1 MPLGKSGNKKV
12 LIVGNLGYIGDV
24 VTKFFFKNK
33 VEVSGLDQAYFSDC
47 VTAKQKIAL
56 SDKMI
61 INQKTKDVRFLKLK
75 DLKGF
80 DSVVYLAAISNDAMG
95 DRFKK
100 CTSEI
105 NYKSAIKIAKFAK
118 IAGVKKFV
126 FASSCSVYG
135 ISNND
140 YISEDNKTNPL
151 TEYAKSK
158 LNAEIELK
166 KLATSKFKIISLRF
180 GTACGYSDRLRLD
193 LVLNDFV
200 YTGLMA
206 NKIVLLSSGKQWRPF
221 IHIKD
226 MAKAI
231 YFFSE
236 KYNKKN
242 FLIVNVGSNSMNLSI
257 IDLAR
262 EVSKT
267 LKNCKIIIKEKTNND
282 QRSYKVNFNLF
293 KKITPKKYLPSYN
306 LKRSVRDLHQLIQK
320 NFFKLD
326 KNFRKGNLIRLNYLN
341 KLVESKILYKNLKWK
356 FKFKQNY

>member
-1 MPLGKSGNKKV
+1 MRLGKSGNKKKI
-12 LIVGNLGYIGDV
+12 LIIGNLGYVGDA
-24 VTKFFFKNK
+24 VTKFFYKNN
-33 VEVSGLDQAYFSDC
+33 VEVSGIDQSYFGDC
-47 VTAKQKIAL
+47 VTSFLKVSI

-61 INQKTKDVRFLKLK
+61 TNQKTKDVRSLKLE

-80 DSVVYLAAISNDAMG
+80 NSIVYLAAISNDAMG

-100 CTSEI
+100 LTREI
-105 NYKSAIKIAKFAK
+105 NYKSALKIAKLAK
-118 IAGVKKFV
+118 IAGVKKFL
-126 FASSCSVYG
+126 FASSCSIYG

-140 YISEDNKTNPL
+140 YLSENNKTNPL
-151 TEYAKSK
+151 TEYARSK
-158 LNAEIELK
+158 LDAEIELK
-166 KLATSKFKIISLRF
+166 KLATQKFKIINLRF

-200 YTGLMA
+200 YTGLMT
-206 NKIVLLSSGKQWRPF
+206 NKIILLSAGNQWRPF

-242 FLIVNVGSNSMNLSI
+242 FLTINVGSNSMNLSI
-257 IDLAR
+257 IALAR

-267 LKNCKIIIKEKTNND
+267 LKNCKIIIKGKTNND

-306 LKRSVRDLHQLIQK
+306 LKKSVKDLHKSIQQ
-320 NFFKLD
+320 NFKELD

-341 KLVESKILYKNLKWK
+341 NLIASKILNKSLNWK
-356 FKFKQNY
+356 FKF